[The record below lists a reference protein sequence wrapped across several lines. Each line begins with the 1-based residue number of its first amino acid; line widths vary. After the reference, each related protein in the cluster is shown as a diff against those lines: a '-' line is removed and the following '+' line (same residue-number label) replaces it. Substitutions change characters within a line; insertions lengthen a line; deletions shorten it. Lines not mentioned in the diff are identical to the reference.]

1 MVYNILVEKFE
12 VSGGFILKYIF
23 GPFETNCYA
32 VCSGG
37 DVLVIDPSSFDEKE
51 KQFLYEEIF
60 SQGRLKLI
68 LNTHGHFDHIVGNS
82 FLKERFKSSKI
93 AISKNDSV
101 CLKDPEKN
109 FSANFGMPIISD
121 TQDFVFEEG
130 VDLNVGKIRLKVL
143 ETPGHTKGS
152 VSLAGDGFV
161 STGNTLFAGSVG
173 IAKEYKGSYD
183 EMINSIN
190 EKLLVLSSDTVIFPG
205 HGGESSIRE
214 EREYNPFLND

>member
-1 MVYNILVEKFE
+1 VGKFE
-12 VSGGFILKYIF
+12 VSGGFILRYVF

-68 LNTHGHFDHIVGNS
+68 LNTHGHFDHIAGNS

-93 AISKNDSV
+93 AISKNDSF

-109 FSANFGMPIISD
+109 FSASFGIPVVSA
-121 TQDFVFEEG
+121 TQDFFLEEG
-130 VDLNVGKIRLKVL
+130 LYINVGKIQLKVL

-161 STGNTLFAGSVG
+161 FTGDTLFAGSVG
-173 IAKEYKGSYD
+173 IAKEYKGAYD

-190 EKLLVLSSDTVIFPG
+190 EKLFVLSSDSVIFPG

-214 EREYNPFLND
+214 EREFNSFLND